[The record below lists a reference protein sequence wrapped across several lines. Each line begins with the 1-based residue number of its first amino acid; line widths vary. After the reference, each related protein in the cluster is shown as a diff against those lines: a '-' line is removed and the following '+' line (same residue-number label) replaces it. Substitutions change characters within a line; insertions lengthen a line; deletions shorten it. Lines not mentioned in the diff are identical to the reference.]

1 MMATIM
7 ILILWLGFGGS
18 HLVLSSTPVRGL
30 LVERFGEERFRRI
43 YSILVLAFF
52 IPLVWVYFTNKH
64 AGLWLWGTPRGTWLI
79 WIVNLG
85 MVASIVLLV
94 AGIASPSP
102 ASLRASMSPGEPI
115 TTGVYRITRHPQFMG
130 FAFFGLLHLIVN
142 GAATDIVFFGGFVAL
157 ALIGGWHQDQR
168 KLASG
173 DARHRDFHQATPFLP
188 FSGNATLQG
197 IKELSP
203 TVLAI
208 GVGITLVLR
217 FFHRSWF

>member
-7 ILILWLGFGGS
+7 IFILWLGFGGS

-30 LVERFGEERFRRI
+30 LVERFGEDRFRRI
-43 YSILVLAFF
+43 YSILALAFF
-52 IPLVWVYFTNKH
+52 IPLVWVYFANKH
-64 AGLWLWGTPRGTWLI
+64 AGPWLWGTPRGTWLI
-79 WIVNLG
+79 WIVSLG

-94 AGIASPSP
+94 AGVAHPSP
-102 ASLRASMSPGEPI
+102 ANMSPGEPI
-115 TTGVYRITRHPQFMG
+115 TTGVYRITRHPRFMA
-130 FAFFGLLHLIVN
+130 FAIFGLLHLIVN
-142 GAATDIVFFGGFVAL
+142 GAATDIVFFGGFVAF

-173 DARHRDFHQATPFLP
+173 DARYRDFHLATPFLP
-188 FSGNATLQG
+188 FSGSATLHG
-197 IKELSP
+197 IKELSR

-208 GVGITLVLR
+208 GVGLTLVLR